1 MQFIRILAA
10 LSAVAWTVATVRVW
24 QDAHNP
30 YSTMVCAILTIVSA
44 ATTIKPGLILIQP
57 RKENRNGPHTNR
69 GRTPR

>member
-1 MQFIRILAA
+1 MRIIRILAA

-30 YSTMVCAILTIVSA
+30 YTTGLCALIAIGFATYTLT
-44 ATTIKPGLILIQP
+44 QP
-57 RKENRNGPHTNR
+57 RKESRNEPHTNR